1 MAFLTNSILLVFIF
15 LISNPTYAD
24 EFHLELSR
32 FDNEQVLLL
41 VYHSGYSNKTFNK
54 RALCLSG
61 LGGLKFEI
69 SDIAGVKYPK
79 EALINDRCK
88 LHEVIE
94 LEPFDVYGKFVND
107 VTFEST
113 YGLKT
118 GIYNVKAII
127 CDYGSDP
134 QNCLE
139 SNAISITIENQ
150 D

>member
-15 LISNPTYAD
+15 LISNSTYAD

-32 FDNEQVLLL
+32 YDNKQVLLL
-41 VYHSGYSNKTFNK
+41 VYHNGYSNKAFNK

-61 LGGLKFEI
+61 LGGLKLEI

-79 EALINDRCK
+79 AALINDRCK

-94 LEPFDVYGKFVND
+94 LEPFGVYGKFVND

-118 GIYNVKAII
+118 GTYNVKAIM

-139 SNAISITIENQ
+139 SNSISITIEN
-150 D
+150 